1 MLLSLRGDISS
12 MNRDNPLYESQ
23 EIRME
28 MFADVSDE
36 EEGKWCLPCEQCLLH
51 DYYTGDEADD
61 AELLAA
67 ALKEDE
73 EPEDNSVTAI

>member
-1 MLLSLRGDISS
+1 

-36 EEGKWCLPCEQCLLH
+36 EEGKSFSRI
-51 DYYTGDEADD
+51 Y
-61 AELLAA
+61 
-67 ALKEDE
+67 
-73 EPEDNSVTAI
+73 

>member
-1 MLLSLRGDISS
+1 MSDLLCKCDFLVVD
-12 MNRDNPLYESQ
+12 
-23 EIRME
+23 
-28 MFADVSDE
+28 
-36 EEGKWCLPCEQCLLH
+36 
-51 DYYTGDEADD
+51 TGDEADD

>member
-1 MLLSLRGDISS
+1 

-36 EEGKWCLPCEQCLLH
+36 EGKPHPLLFASCHGYTLPQ
-51 DYYTGDEADD
+51 
-61 AELLAA
+61 
-67 ALKEDE
+67 
-73 EPEDNSVTAI
+73 VTRQMMQSC